1 MISYFGAAISVEKST
16 HYVWVTHANPKQD
29 SPTFEELKLYA
40 SRPDLPTIRTRFL
53 DWENT
58 RDVARIYVYGC
69 ISFGRCR
76 HSLQS
81 DSLWCTTS
89 LMIHAIGLPSSRSW
103 SCFMPWDAFGL
114 CQAPRCNVFKG
125 SDPTLGHWR
134 SRVLAALANNHG
146 LIIEQIV
153 TSISFVWPGNY
164 DPEEVQK
171 KLRLP

>member
-1 MISYFGAAISVEKST
+1 MWQKYAQNLLPKSLTGPFILTHNPRLLVISLLIA
-16 HYVWVTHANPKQD
+16 
-29 SPTFEELKLYA
+29 
-40 SRPDLPTIRTRFL
+40 IRTRFL
-53 DWENT
+53 DWENA

-103 SCFMPWDAFGL
+103 SCFMPWDVFGL

-125 SDPTLGHWR
+125 SHPTLGHWR

-153 TSISFVWPGNY
+153 TSISFVGPGNY
-164 DPEEVQK
+164 GPEEVQK